1 MDGYK
6 AGSLM
11 KLSILNLY
19 KEQKLDKD
27 KLSIKQCLTKS
38 TKRMD
43 GRLHLSFLA
52 YMKVKLIMIIVILI
66 IMNYRDRRVEMH
78 SKYINHLASLMSN
91 IVSYKWPE
99 FELSYTNIFGTS
111 VRKDDREFGVL
122 HCRFSKYHEILCN

>member
-91 IVSYKWPE
+91 FVSDKC
-99 FELSYTNIFGTS
+99 S
-111 VRKDDREFGVL
+111 
-122 HCRFSKYHEILCN
+122 